1 MNADAS
7 PLPISAVIITRDAAP
22 TLRATLESLAGFDEV
37 VVYDNGSQDDTCAI
51 AREFANVVLH
61 EGDFFGFGPTKNHA
75 AGLARND
82 WVLSIDADERVGS
95 ELWAGIAA
103 ADQADPAVAYSVHRA
118 NFLMGREVRHAGWG
132 YDWLVRL
139 YHRKATRLT
148 EVMVHEIVLP
158 PAGGRVVRLHGDL
171 LHDAVRDLGSFLVK
185 IDRYSEL
192 RREDPPSASMLPL
205 IVARSTWS
213 FIRSYFIR
221 LGILDGWRGL
231 VIAISDANGT
241 FFKYMKPYADRAVER
256 ERSSA
261 GDQPQ

>member
-1 MNADAS
+1 MESVTS

-37 VVYDNGSQDDTCAI
+37 VVYDNGSQDGTCAI
-51 AREFANVVLH
+51 AGEFANVVLH
-61 EGDFFGFGPTKNHA
+61 EGEFSGFGPTKNHA
-75 AGLARND
+75 ASLARND
-82 WVLSIDADERVGS
+82 WVLSVDADERVS
-95 ELWAGIAA
+95 PDLRAGIAA
-103 ADQADPAVAYSVHRA
+103 ADLADPAVAYSVHRA
-118 NFLMGREVRHAGWG
+118 NFLMGREVRHGGWG

-139 YHRKATRLT
+139 YNREATGLT

-158 PAGGRVVRLHGDL
+158 PAGGRVVRLRGDL

-221 LGILDGWRGL
+221 LGVLDGWRGL

-256 ERSSA
+256 ERSTT
-261 GDQPQ
+261 DN

>member
-7 PLPISAVIITRDAAP
+7 PLPISAVVITRDAAS

-37 VVYDNGSQDDTCAI
+37 VVYDNGSHDETCAI
-51 AREFANVVLH
+51 AREFGNVVLH
-61 EGDFFGFGPTKNHA
+61 EGEFLGFGPTKNLA

-82 WVLSIDADERVGS
+82 WVLSIDADESVS
-95 ELWAGIAA
+95 PALLAAIAA
-103 ADQADPAVAYSVHRA
+103 ADRGDPDVAYSVHRA

-158 PAGGRVVRLHGDL
+158 PAGGRIVRLQGDL
-171 LHDAVRDLGSFLVK
+171 LHDAVRDLGGFLVK

-192 RREDPPSASMLPL
+192 RRADPPSASMLPL
-205 IVARSTWS
+205 IVARATWS

-256 ERSSA
+256 ERSTA
-261 GDQPQ
+261 GD